1 MSFSDTPARHS
12 NKTSRTAEEISDQID
27 ELRSDIQN
35 LATTLINVAAKQ
47 LACAQDSLEKSIR
60 NNPIAAVGIAAAI
73 GFLYAMI
80 RR

>member
-1 MSFSDTPARHS
+1 MSSSDTPARHS
-12 NKTSRTAEEISDQID
+12 NKTSRTAEEISAQID
-27 ELRSDIQN
+27 GLRSDIQN
-35 LATTLINVAAKQ
+35 LATTVTNVAGKQ
-47 LACAQDSLEKSIR
+47 LTRAQDSLETSIR

>member
-1 MSFSDTPARHS
+1 MSSSDTAPRHS
-12 NKTSRTAEEISDQID
+12 DRRSRTAEEISDQID

-35 LATTLINVAAKQ
+35 LATTVTNVAGKQ
-47 LACAQDSLEKSIR
+47 LTRAQDSLETSIR

>member
-1 MSFSDTPARHS
+1 MRSELQNLTTTVTAVAGKQF
-12 NKTSRTAEEISDQID
+12 SRTQESIEQ
-27 ELRSDIQN
+27 
-35 LATTLINVAAKQ
+35 
-47 LACAQDSLEKSIR
+47 SIR

>member
-1 MSFSDTPARHS
+1 MFSSDTPARHS
-12 NKTSRTAEEISDQID
+12 DKTSRTEISDQID
-27 ELRSDIQN
+27 ELRSEIQN

>member
-1 MSFSDTPARHS
+1 MSSSDTAPRHS
-12 NKTSRTAEEISDQID
+12 DKRARTAEEPSDQID

-35 LATTLINVAAKQ
+35 LATTVTNVAGKQ
-47 LACAQDSLEKSIR
+47 LTRAHSLETSIR

-73 GFLYAMI
+73 GFFVRMI

>member
-1 MSFSDTPARHS
+1 VTDTAG
-12 NKTSRTAEEISDQID
+12 
-27 ELRSDIQN
+27 
-35 LATTLINVAAKQ
+35 KQ
-47 LACAQDSLEKSIR
+47 LTRTQDSLETSIR

>member
-35 LATTLINVAAKQ
+35 LATTVTNVAGKQ
-47 LACAQDSLEKSIR
+47 LTRAQDSLETSIR